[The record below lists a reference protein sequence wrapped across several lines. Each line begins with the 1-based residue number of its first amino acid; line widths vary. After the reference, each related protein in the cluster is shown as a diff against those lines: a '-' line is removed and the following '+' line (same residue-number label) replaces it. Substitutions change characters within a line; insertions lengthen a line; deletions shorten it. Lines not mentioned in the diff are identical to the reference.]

1 MHYELI
7 IIGASGRLELP
18 FTLICRT
25 FVHSL
30 RCSLIYNYDT
40 RSHLTHLFNNSP
52 SESHL
57 GGVAHRAEGVDF
69 IKEALKTLKTLET
82 LTTLL
87 IIKKLRHRSD
97 GVAHRLSFSRNRRN
111 LSPAPNKPTG
121 SLCIPAFAHHPR
133 RDILNSKMSM
143 YFFW

>member
-1 MHYELI
+1 ML
-7 IIGASGRLELP
+7 A
-18 FTLICRT
+18 
-25 FVHSL
+25 
-30 RCSLIYNYDT
+30 IYNYDT

-57 GGVAHRAEGVDF
+57 GGGGTSCRRGLTLSR
-69 IKEALKTLKTLET
+69 EALKTLKTLET

-97 GVAHRLSFSRNRRN
+97 GVAHRLSFSRNRRS

-121 SLCIPAFAHHPR
+121 SLCIPASAHHPR

-143 YFFW
+143 FFLVISILFPTFAITLFFVALSYCKSQSPMQS